1 MKNIKAFTL
10 IELLVVVLII
20 GILAA
25 VALPQYQKAVWKSR
39 TSEMASLLR
48 SIAQA
53 QEAYYMA
60 SGTYT
65 HDWDELALEVNLQPT
80 TDAPCGLGWQTARWK
95 KGMFT
100 LADSTN
106 SGIYSFV
113 SAAYHEGPYTCG
125 GLTYALEDNTDTH
138 IPKGLYC
145 FQYPSRQQDFCPKIM
160 NATQYVGTTGGW
172 RFYKLP

>member
-1 MKNIKAFTL
+1 MKNKQAFTL

-60 SGTYT
+60 NGTYT
-65 HDWDELALEVNLQPT
+65 HDWDELALEVNLTPT
-80 TDAPCGLGWQTARWK
+80 TEAPCGLGWQTARWK
-95 KGMFT
+95 KDMFT

-106 SGIYSFV
+106 PNTYAYI
-113 SAAYHEGPYTCG
+113 SAAYHEGPYNCG
-125 GLTYALEDNTDTH
+125 GLSYALKDETETH
-138 IPKGLYC
+138 LPKGLYC
-145 FQYPSRQQDFCPKIM
+145 FQYPSAQTTFCSKIM
-160 NATQYVGTTGGW
+160 NATQYMGTVGGW
-172 RFYKLP
+172 KMYKLP

>member
-1 MKNIKAFTL
+1 MNDTKAFTL

-20 GILAA
+20 GILAS
-25 VALPQYQKAVWKSR
+25 VALPQYKKAVWKSR
-39 TSEMASLLR
+39 TSEMATLLN

-60 SGTYT
+60 NGTYT
-65 HDWDELALEVNLQPT
+65 HDWDELALEVNLTPT

-95 KGMFT
+95 KDMFT

-106 SGIYSFV
+106 SGTYAFV
-113 SAAYHEGPYTCG
+113 SAAYHEGPYICG
-125 GLTYALEDNTDTH
+125 GLSYALEDNTSAH

-145 FQYPSRQQDFCPKIM
+145 FQYPSSQQNFCPKIM
-160 NATQYVGTTGGW
+160 NATQSMGTTGGW
-172 RFYKLP
+172 TFYKLP